1 MSKSI
6 FSTCATLIAF
16 GLAVS
21 LQLESSAKSDVGS
34 IVGKESSTAA
44 AKSKPSQVE
53 MVRFESTDKTISF
66 DYPRDWVVSDD
77 MEVPR
82 IFQAYSTD
90 RNANIIFSVQ
100 DLPTDMS
107 LDAFVKITADDLAN
121 KKSKITPV
129 QTSIDSLTIN
139 GAPARRLTYS
149 TMVQRMDG
157 GSLTQSLYI
166 TVKGHKAY
174 MLCST
179 MKDPVQQVNQDIIDT
194 VVSSIKVEE
203 TILRSIAVIKQDS
216 DSAISNTQEFK
227 DAKCGLTAQLP
238 AQWKSDESGTPK
250 VFSVGNGMGVSLI
263 LTSEALPEGADI
275 PVDIYANKVVDLVLA
290 DPSRT
295 SKKLE
300 DHELT
305 VNGTVMRKIVMQS
318 DIPAK
323 NLNGRPLIG
332 RQLLYLFI
340 KDGRSYGLIGST
352 VEAWYSLYE
361 PVFTGVLKSMQFAAP
376 STSQPTSNS
385 DTSSNSKENSSN

>member
-6 FSTCATLIAF
+6 SSTCAILIAF

-21 LQLESSAKSDVGS
+21 LQLESNAKSDTES
-34 IVGKESSTAA
+34 IVGKGPSTAQ
-44 AKSKPSQVE
+44 AKSNKVE
-53 MVRFESTDKTISF
+53 MVRFESTDNTISF

-82 IFQAYSTD
+82 VFQAYSTD

-100 DLPTDMS
+100 DLPPEMT
-107 LDAFVKITADDLAN
+107 LDEFVKVTADDMAN

-129 QTSIDSLTIN
+129 QTSTESLTIG
-139 GAPARRLTYS
+139 GAPAQKLTYS

-166 TVKGHKAY
+166 TIKGHKAY

-179 MKDPVQQVNQDIIDT
+179 LKDPVEKVNQDIIDT
-194 VVSSIKVEE
+194 VVKSIKIEE
-203 TILRSIAVIKQDS
+203 TILRSIAVVKKDS
-216 DSAISNTQEFK
+216 DGALSNTQEFK

-238 AQWKSDESGTPK
+238 AQWKSDQSGTPK
-250 VFSVGNGMGVSLI
+250 VFSVGNGMGVSLM
-263 LTSEALPEGADI
+263 LTSEVLPEGADI
-275 PVDIYANKVVDLVLA
+275 PVDIYANKVVELVLA
-290 DPSRT
+290 DPSRA

-305 VNGTVMRKIVMQS
+305 VNGTVMRKIVMQA

-323 NLNGRPLIG
+323 NLNGQPLVG

-361 PVFTGVLKSMQFAAP
+361 PVFTNVLKSMQFAAP
-376 STSQPTSNS
+376 SSTSQPTSNS
-385 DTSSNSKENSSN
+385 DTSSGSKESSSN